1 MVPFTL
7 LPDLSVTECDKCD
20 GYGFFD
26 YGDDDDPAPIG
37 CLACGGTG
45 EMDVCAGCGCI
56 PTVINGVE
64 SCHCAIDWKV
74 AA

>member
-1 MVPFTL
+1 MASFTL

-20 GYGFFD
+20 GYGFFEPYD
-26 YGDDDDPAPIG
+26 PDDAPSG

-45 EMDVCAGCGCI
+45 EMDVCAGCGSV
-56 PTVINGVE
+56 PMVMNGIE
-64 SCHCAIDWKV
+64 TCHCALEWGV